1 VGELIGWLTRCHIG
15 WPSADNPPAASHR
28 AAGRALSANGPNN
41 LWKKRGPVVP
51 DSRTADRRS
60 IYGGVTA
67 YPVHVVAPRYLAQ
80 KLTEALPMTDG
91 GVLRTIGDAISYM
104 TALPKQR
111 ELQQTW
117 QHACRLILILDG
129 APIEAI
135 TRQLSLAL
143 FMDAKLDIGRKLI
156 RAKAR
161 V

>member
-1 VGELIGWLTRCHIG
+1 
-15 WPSADNPPAASHR
+15 
-28 AAGRALSANGPNN
+28 
-41 LWKKRGPVVP
+41 
-51 DSRTADRRS
+51 
-60 IYGGVTA
+60 
-67 YPVHVVAPRYLAQ
+67 
-80 KLTEALPMTDG
+80 MTDG

-156 RAKAR
+156 RAKREDESTCEMCPLSRYRMGVRDA
-161 V
+161 